1 MWSGTFLPVLKS
13 SPTVAT
19 RPVDGLKLT
28 SLLSVLGRSCG
39 GPVLPEQVVE
49 NPLRPL
55 SHGGFLPHLHLLDR
69 KRGVMPHLV
78 AQGPEPAQLLQSP
91 IPETGLLHIGRG
103 SDNDCAV
110 KWDRKVS
117 RRHACLEWDGN
128 EATIRC
134 MDGALN
140 PILVRG
146 TSCQQTRVQVG
157 EEFRIGSTM
166 FHVVSDSPESQIRKL
181 LEADD
186 AQGSTHT
193 QVALRQ
199 VDHRVAM
206 VSQFSQTLWLSTS
219 DRELSVA
226 LIDILSEVIPHA
238 SAISVLDC
246 PDPDS
251 IRTAKPKVLHW
262 NGGEDTD
269 RLKISRTMVAAAVK
283 QQQSIVRVRRETD
296 AAESSPF
303 SADRGR
309 WGFCVPIA
317 AGSANAWCIYVSGRF
332 GEADS
337 LPPGLAPDDLA
348 GDVQIAELI
357 SQLVGAIRQV
367 RCLEDQFSGMRQ
379 FFSPSVV
386 EAVTK
391 ANDGRT
397 LKPTENETAVLF
409 CDLRGYS
416 RIAEKSKHNLQ
427 KLLDRVS
434 EALEVMTTNI
444 VNHDG
449 AIADFQGD
457 SALGFWGWPLPLS
470 EGPIP
475 ACRAALAMLNTFDL
489 ANSETRNSDLKGFRI
504 GIGVAC
510 GTAIAGRIGTK
521 HQAKVGV
528 FGPVVNLGARLE
540 SMTKQIGC
548 PILVDGPTADAVRK
562 SLPSKDGRCR
572 RIGLIKPVGVNTPI
586 DVSQLLPSANR
597 SELSDQNI
605 VDFELAVE
613 AFISGDWDEA
623 RELLGQMPVKD
634 RAKDFLLLQIASHNY
649 EPPPDWTGIINLTS
663 K

>member
-1 MWSGTFLPVLKS
+1 
-13 SPTVAT
+13 
-19 RPVDGLKLT
+19 
-28 SLLSVLGRSCG
+28 
-39 GPVLPEQVVE
+39 
-49 NPLRPL
+49 
-55 SHGGFLPHLHLLDR
+55 
-69 KRGVMPHLV
+69 MPHLV

-246 PDPDS
+246 PHPDS

>member
-1 MWSGTFLPVLKS
+1 
-13 SPTVAT
+13 
-19 RPVDGLKLT
+19 
-28 SLLSVLGRSCG
+28 
-39 GPVLPEQVVE
+39 
-49 NPLRPL
+49 
-55 SHGGFLPHLHLLDR
+55 
-69 KRGVMPHLV
+69 MPHLV
-78 AQGPEPAQLLQSP
+78 AQGPEPAQLLQCS

-117 RRHACLEWDGN
+117 RRHAFMQWDGE

-140 PILVRG
+140 PILARG
-146 TSCQQTRVQVG
+146 TSCQQATVQLG
-157 EEFRIGSTM
+157 EEFRIGGTM
-166 FHVVSDSPESQIRKL
+166 FHIVSDSPESQIRKL

-206 VSQFSQTLWLSTS
+206 VSQFSHNLWLSTS

-226 LIDILSEVIPHA
+226 LIDILSEVVPHA

-246 PDPDS
+246 ADPDS

-283 QQQSIVRVRRETD
+283 QQQSIVRVRREAN

-317 AGSANAWCIYVSGRF
+317 AGSANAWCMYVSGRF
-332 GEADS
+332 GAADS
-337 LPPGLAPDDLA
+337 LPPGLTPDDLA

-357 SQLVGAIRQV
+357 AQLVGAIRQV

-386 EAVTK
+386 EAVAK

-397 LKPTENETAVLF
+397 LKPTENDTAVLF

-427 KLLDRVS
+427 RLLDRVS

-457 SALGFWGWPLPLS
+457 SALGFWGWPLPLT
-470 EGPIP
+470 EGPLP

-489 ANSETRNSDLKGFRI
+489 ANAETRNSDLKGFRI
-504 GIGVAC
+504 GVGIAC
-510 GTAIAGRIGTK
+510 GKAIAGRIGTR

-548 PILVDGPTADAVRK
+548 PVLVDGPTAEVVRA
-562 SLPSKDGRCR
+562 SLASEEGRCR
-572 RIGLIKPVGVNTPI
+572 RIGLIKPVGVNAPI
-586 DVSQLLPSANR
+586 DVNQLLPPEKR
-597 SELSDQNI
+597 SELTDQNI
-605 VDFELAVE
+605 VDFESAVS
-613 AFISGDWDEA
+613 AFIAGDWDDA

-649 EPPPDWTGIINLTS
+649 EPPGDWTGIINLTA

>member
-1 MWSGTFLPVLKS
+1 
-13 SPTVAT
+13 
-19 RPVDGLKLT
+19 
-28 SLLSVLGRSCG
+28 
-39 GPVLPEQVVE
+39 
-49 NPLRPL
+49 
-55 SHGGFLPHLHLLDR
+55 
-69 KRGVMPHLV
+69 MPHLV
-78 AQGPEPAQLLQSP
+78 AQGPEPAQLLQCP
-91 IPETGLLHIGRG
+91 IPEEGLLHIGRG

-110 KWDRKVS
+110 KWDLKVS
-117 RRHACLEWDGN
+117 RRHACLEWNGSD
-128 EATIRC
+128 ATIRC
-134 MDGALN
+134 LEGALN
-140 PILVRG
+140 PILLRG
-146 TSCQQTRVQVG
+146 TSCQQARIQVG

-166 FHVVSDSPESQIRKL
+166 FHIVSDSPESQIRRL
-181 LEADD
+181 LAADD
-186 AQGSTHT
+186 PHGVNHT

-199 VDHRVAM
+199 ADHRVAM
-206 VSQFSQTLWLSTS
+206 VSRFSHNLWLSTC

-226 LIDILSEVIPHA
+226 LIDILSAVIPHA
-238 SAISVLDC
+238 TAITVLDC
-246 PDPDS
+246 EDPDT

-283 QQQSIVRVRRETD
+283 QQQSIVRVRRESD
-296 AAESSPF
+296 VAESSPF

-332 GEADS
+332 GDADS
-337 LPPGLAPDDLA
+337 LPPGLTPDDLA

-357 SQLVGAIRQV
+357 AQLVGAIRQV
-367 RCLEDQFSGMRQ
+367 RCLEDQFAGMRQ
-379 FFSPSVV
+379 FFSPAVV
-386 EAVTK
+386 EAVSK
-391 ANDGRT
+391 AGDGRT
-397 LKPTENETAVLF
+397 LKPTENDTAVLF

-427 KLLDRVS
+427 RLLDRVS
-434 EALEVMTTNI
+434 DALEVMTTNI

-470 EGPIP
+470 EGPLP

-489 ANSETRNSDLKGFRI
+489 ANSESRSSDLKGFRI

-510 GTAIAGRIGTK
+510 GKAIAGRIGTK

-548 PILVDGPTADAVRK
+548 PILIDGPTADVVRV
-562 SLPSKDGRCR
+562 SLRPDEGRCR
-572 RIGLIKPVGVNTPI
+572 RIGLIKPVGVNAPI
-586 DVSQLLPSANR
+586 DVNQLLPPEKR
-597 SELSDQNI
+597 SDVSNQNI
-605 VDFELAVE
+605 VDFEAAVA
-613 AFISGDWDEA
+613 AFIAGDWDEA

-649 EPPPDWTGIINLTS
+649 EPPADWTGIINLTA